1 MGGLVDLV
9 PVAELLAHLTQ
20 TPQATTELAA
30 KVMGSG
36 AAALPRRG
44 GDTVTAAKHLLLA
57 SGVIDSAGH
66 ANRAR
71 AAELVVV
78 CEVLAAASPPSPP
91 VTDEPRLVLSAPAG
105 KAPIADIERLEGL
118 VLDVLRR
125 STTSIHIG
133 GAFWNG
139 AGFELLNDVL
149 LPAIELRQTATTL
162 YVNPPEK
169 RSDQRV
175 LDRQIEA
182 IRSKGPVTVLWFT
195 GARPTM
201 LHAKF
206 VIGNR
211 ARGYLGTANLTSWGL
226 QGGHVEAGVEL
237 TPGQCERFVVFL
249 EQLHTSGMFV
259 DRG

>member
-1 MGGLVDLV
+1 MAGLVDLV
-9 PVAELLAHLTQ
+9 PVAEVLTELSR
-20 TPQATTELAA
+20 TPEATTVLATKILA
-30 KVMGSG
+30 TG

-44 GDTVTAAKHLLLA
+44 GDTVTAARHLLTSA
-57 SGVIDSAGH
+57 GVIDAGGTV
-66 ANRAR
+66 NRSR

-78 CEVLAAASPPSPP
+78 CEILAATSPPSPP
-91 VTDEPRLVLSAPAG
+91 PMVEPRLVLSAPAG

-125 STTSIHIG
+125 ATTSIHIG

-139 AGFELLNDVL
+139 DGFQLLNDVL
-149 LPAIELRQTATTL
+149 LPALELRQTATTL

-169 RSDQRV
+169 RNDQRV
-175 LDRQIEA
+175 LETQIA
-182 IRSKGPVTVLWFT
+182 ALRATGAVTVLWFT

-211 ARGYLGTANLTSWGL
+211 TRGYLGTANLTSWGL
-226 QGGHVEAGVEL
+226 HGGHVEAGVEL

-249 EQLHTSGMFV
+249 EQLCASGMFV
-259 DRG
+259 ESN